1 VLLPASSAQLVWC
14 RLLAFLV
21 LRLIQASLAYVEAK
35 RAVGY
40 QLSRLNR
47 IWVYAVFVCITWGAS
62 SVIGNALRGLL
73 LEPFAIK
80 SSSMEP
86 ALEQGDQVYIF
97 KRGPGARLER
107 GSVIVWTDHRI
118 DRALAS
124 RIVAFGGD
132 DTKAAEFGN
141 ARLRP
146 SLRASTFVS
155 PLRVVADRCPN
166 QEQRRYPHGFSRSQT
181 TGENHMRLIII
192 GAGFAGM
199 YAALSAARLRDIQGV
214 SPEELEIALVAP
226 EPTLV
231 VRPRLY
237 EPKPE
242 TLTAPLLDV
251 LKAID
256 VVYVQGSAETIDTKS
271 HAVEV
276 LTAKGSRKTLSYDRL
291 VVATGSRLFRP
302 NIPGLAEHGFSV
314 DNLDDAVA
322 LDKHLHSL
330 AERPAL
336 NGRDTVVVAGGGF
349 TGIEAA
355 TEVPSRLREILGK
368 DARTRVIIVE
378 RNGAIAPDMGEGP
391 RPIIEEALRKLSV
404 ETRLG
409 AGVAAL
415 DKSGVTLSDGER
427 IEAETVIWAGGIRA
441 APLTAQIP
449 AERDNFGRLL
459 VDRDLRVLSVPGVFA
474 TGDAARAASDDLGNY
489 ALMSCQH
496 ATRMGAFAGNNAAAE
511 LLGVPTKPY
520 HQKAYVTCLDLGE
533 AGALFT
539 RGWERKVELVG
550 DVAKKTKH
558 EINTVWIY
566 PPKAERAA
574 ALASADPERVTDL

>member
-1 VLLPASSAQLVWC
+1 M
-14 RLLAFLV
+14 RLL
-21 LRLIQASLAYVEAK
+21 
-35 RAVGY
+35 
-40 QLSRLNR
+40 
-47 IWVYAVFVCITWGAS
+47 
-62 SVIGNALRGLL
+62 
-73 LEPFAIK
+73 
-80 SSSMEP
+80 
-86 ALEQGDQVYIF
+86 
-97 KRGPGARLER
+97 
-107 GSVIVWTDHRI
+107 
-118 DRALAS
+118 
-124 RIVAFGGD
+124 
-132 DTKAAEFGN
+132 
-141 ARLRP
+141 
-146 SLRASTFVS
+146 
-155 PLRVVADRCPN
+155 
-166 QEQRRYPHGFSRSQT
+166 
-181 TGENHMRLIII
+181 II

-214 SPEELEIALVAP
+214 SPEELEIALIAP

-256 VVYVQGSAETIDTKS
+256 VGYIQGSAETVNTE
-271 HAVEV
+271 A
-276 LTAKGSRKTLSYDRL
+276 LTVQISTPNGTRKTLSYDRL
-291 VVATGSRLFRP
+291 VIATGSRLFRP

-314 DNLDDAVA
+314 DSLDDAVT
-322 LDKHLHSL
+322 LDKHLHGL
-330 AERPAL
+330 ADRPAV

-355 TEVPSRLREILGK
+355 TELPARLRAIFGQN
-368 DARTRVIIVE
+368 ARTRVIIVE
-378 RNGAIAPDMGEGP
+378 RNGAIAPDMGEGS
-391 RPIIEEALRKLSV
+391 RPVIEQALRKLGV

-409 AGVAAL
+409 TGVASL
-415 DKSGVTLSDGER
+415 DKSGVTLSTGEH
-427 IEAETVIWAGGIRA
+427 IETETVIWAAGIRA

-459 VDRDLRVLSVPGVFA
+459 VDRDLRVPGVAGVFA
-474 TGDAARAASDDLGNY
+474 TGDAARAACDDEGNY

-511 LLGVPTKPY
+511 LLRVPTRPY

-539 RGWERKVELVG
+539 RGWERKVEMVG
-550 DVAKKTKH
+550 DVAKKTKQ

-566 PPKAERAA
+566 PPRAERTA
-574 ALASADPERVTDL
+574 ALASADPERVTSL